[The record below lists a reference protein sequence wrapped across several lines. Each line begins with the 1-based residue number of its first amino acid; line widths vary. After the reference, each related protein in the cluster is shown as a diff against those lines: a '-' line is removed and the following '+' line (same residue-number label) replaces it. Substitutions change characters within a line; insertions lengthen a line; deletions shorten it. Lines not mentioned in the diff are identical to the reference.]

1 MKIFRRK
8 ITQIPAHI
16 TRTRKKRRP
25 ERQTRSS
32 STIRFN
38 SGLCPKGTTRD
49 DSTLSSQTRRW
60 SARSW
65 WRKSG
70 SSPKY
75 RPSYTSPNQGSS
87 RRRQALSR
95 IPSAHNFV
103 SWMAINIRPPP
114 PFRWLQSRS
123 PQHIARQEFVRRY
136 YKSTPVQSGVAL
148 LIVLVKIASLLFRNV
163 NYIIT
168 VCKYKLFYHRS
179 RFARARRTDVGR
191 PRARPLAPLA
201 LALPRSPALS
211 RSRRHAHA
219 HGRVKEGSASGDEFA
234 RFHAHGRGRRAAGPG
249 RAGTSP

>member
-49 DSTLSSQTRRW
+49 DSTLSSPTRRW

-148 LIVLVKIASLLFRNV
+148 LIVLVKITSSLFRNIIISLLFANM
-163 NYIIT
+163 NCFIT
-168 VCKYKLFYHRS
+168 AHDSLAHGAPTSGGPALAPSPPRS
-179 RFARARRTDVGR
+179 RS
-191 PRARPLAPLA
+191 PSLSRPLTESASRTRTRPGQ
-201 LALPRSPALS
+201 RGQRFGRRIRALS
-211 RSRRHAHA
+211 RAW
-219 HGRVKEGSASGDEFA
+219 A
-234 RFHAHGRGRRAAGPG
+234 RTTRG
-249 RAGTSP
+249 RAGTPP